1 VSRVLIVVKADTRLD
16 NVISNI
22 NKYAECF
29 LSLDIDIVGVL
40 VTHMDKVSWSK
51 ERLFKAINEQLGITA
66 VVSSSFLTPGD
77 VLQRDILAVCKEE
90 HKIDIESNNFLRMF
104 KINNKMSKIL
114 RITTREVGDFK
125 ILKKNFD
132 EARNGYKDKE
142 LVDLVFEF
150 QAWMAEMIVKAQ
162 QRMSDEAKFTFDG
175 DGAAN
180 EAGHVA
186 NMVNQLRM
194 VLYDIRV
201 MAAGYQTNHGI
212 NEQRKCPHCGEVWT
226 KVEGCEGNTVCGN
239 RPTRKYKHDVRD
251 KTFMELELYS

>member
-1 VSRVLIVVKADTRLD
+1 LRRRRRRL
-16 NVISNI
+16 NKFI
-22 NKYAECF
+22 NKH
-29 LSLDIDIVGVL
+29 LS
-40 VTHMDKVSWSK
+40 
-51 ERLFKAINEQLGITA
+51 ITA
-66 VVSSSFLTPGD
+66 VVSSSFRTPGN
-77 VLQRDILAVCKEE
+77 VLQRDILAVCEKKHEFA
-90 HKIDIESNNFLRMF
+90 IGSDNFLRMF